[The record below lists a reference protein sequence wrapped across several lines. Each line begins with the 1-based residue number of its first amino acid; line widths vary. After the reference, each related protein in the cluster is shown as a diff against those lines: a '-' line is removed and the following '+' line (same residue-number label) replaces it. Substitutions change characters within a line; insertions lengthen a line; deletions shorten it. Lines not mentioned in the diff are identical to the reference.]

1 MDWSIH
7 VSVLAQMQ
15 KEGGEV
21 VSSISLLEQCM
32 YGLVAGCF
40 LSLAILWGDQL
51 GKSSMREEAVRK
63 GHAEWVVDCAGK
75 NQFKWKE
82 CK

>member
-1 MDWSIH
+1 
-7 VSVLAQMQ
+7 MQ
-15 KEGGEV
+15 KEGGEA

>member
-1 MDWSIH
+1 M
-7 VSVLAQMQ
+7 
-15 KEGGEV
+15 
-21 VSSISLLEQCM
+21 SSISLLEQCM

-40 LSLAILWGDQL
+40 LSLAIMWGDQL

-63 GHAEWVVDCAGK
+63 GHAEWVRCAGGGPT
-75 NQFKWKE
+75 QFKWKE

>member
-1 MDWSIH
+1 
-7 VSVLAQMQ
+7 MQ
-15 KEGGEV
+15 KEAGEA

-51 GKSSMREEAVRK
+51 GKSMMREEAVSK

>member
-1 MDWSIH
+1 
-7 VSVLAQMQ
+7 
-15 KEGGEV
+15 
-21 VSSISLLEQCM
+21 M

-40 LSLAILWGDQL
+40 MALAILWGDQL

-63 GHAEWVVDCAGK
+63 GHAEWVVDCANK

>member
-1 MDWSIH
+1 M
-7 VSVLAQMQ
+7 
-15 KEGGEV
+15 
-21 VSSISLLEQCM
+21 SSISLLEQCM
-32 YGLVAGCF
+32 YGLVAGCLMF
-40 LSLAILWGDQL
+40 LAIIWGNHL

-75 NQFKWKE
+75 AVFKWKE

>member
-1 MDWSIH
+1 
-7 VSVLAQMQ
+7 
-15 KEGGEV
+15 

-51 GKSSMREEAVRK
+51 GKSMMREEAVRK
-63 GHAEWVVDCAGK
+63 GHAEWVVDCANK

>member
-1 MDWSIH
+1 
-7 VSVLAQMQ
+7 
-15 KEGGEV
+15 
-21 VSSISLLEQCM
+21 M

-40 LSLAILWGDQL
+40 MSLAILWGDQL
-51 GKSSMREEAVRK
+51 GKSMMREEAVRK